1 MHWSNHCITVQQVIS
16 KLKNTHKFDIL
27 VMSLPF
33 SYSMKTISVIDFQ
46 PQRMCLAVDD
56 RKNDNL
62 EILRQLCVSIGVNK
76 HGIFYT

>member
-1 MHWSNHCITVQQVIS
+1 
-16 KLKNTHKFDIL
+16 
-27 VMSLPF
+27 MSLPL
-33 SYSMKTISVIDFQ
+33 SYSMKTMSVIDFQ